1 MKRLLRNGLL
11 AGLAP
16 ALVVTSAW
24 ACFTS
29 ERAAVLGVLHPDVE
43 FENLAHAMH
52 AAQPIEYAYR
62 GPAGCVNGM
71 SDIFPCDG
79 IELAGWLELPELGG
93 GSGSDSWGWK
103 DEQTGR
109 YYALMGRS
117 NGVAFVDIT
126 DPADPVYIGNLPRP
140 AGVGSSVWTDLKT
153 YQDHAFIV
161 ADSVSN
167 HGMLVFDLT
176 RLRDVTSPPVTF
188 SADAQYLNFQFPSGT
203 PGTHHEAHNIAINTD
218 SGFAYTTGGNT
229 CAGGL
234 HMIDIRIPT
243 QPEFAG
249 CFSADGYTHDVQC
262 VVYAGPDERYTGRE
276 ICFASNEDSVTIVDV
291 SDKEVPIQLGRHTYG
306 SSEYTHQG
314 WLTPDHRWF
323 VTDDELDE
331 TRQGL
336 PGTRTL
342 VFDVALLDSVPAPAE
357 YIADG
362 PSIDHN
368 QYVLGDYTFQANY
381 RRGLRILRIDDP
393 ATADLTEVA
402 YFDTYP
408 ASDGNSFQGAWNV
421 YPFFDNGT
429 VLVSD
434 INRGLFVLR
443 ITKPEVVELFGT
455 VYADGFEGGQR

>member
-1 MKRLLRNGLL
+1 MKRTAFPLMFL
-11 AGLAP
+11 ALAP
-16 ALVVTSAW
+16 AIAW

-29 ERAAVLGVLHPDVE
+29 DRAAILDVIHPDIE
-43 FENLAHAMH
+43 FESLAHTMH
-52 AAQPIEYAYR
+52 GMKPIEYAYR
-62 GPAGCVNGM
+62 GPAGCIDGV

-103 DEQTGR
+103 DELTGR

-126 DPADPVYIGNLPRP
+126 DPANPIYIGNLPRP
-140 AGVGSSVWTDLKT
+140 AGVSSSVWTDLKT

-161 ADSVSN
+161 ADSVNN
-167 HGMLVFDLT
+167 HGVLVFDLT
-176 RLRDVTSPPVTF
+176 RLRDVASPPVTF
-188 SADAQYLNFQFPSGT
+188 TADAQYLNFQFPNGS
-203 PGTHHEAHNIAINTD
+203 PGTHHSAHNIAINTD
-218 SGFAYTTGGNT
+218 TGFAYTTGGNT
-229 CAGGL
+229 CGGGL
-234 HMIDIRIPT
+234 HMIDIRNPT
-243 QPEFAG
+243 DPQFAG

-262 VVYAGPDERYTGRE
+262 VVYSGPDERFTGLE
-276 ICFASNEDSVTIVDV
+276 MCFASNEDSVTVVDV
-291 SDKEVPIQLGRHTYG
+291 SDKANPELIGRHTYS

-314 WLTPDHRWF
+314 WLTPDQRWF

-331 TRQGL
+331 TRLGL

-342 VFDVALLDSVPAPAE
+342 VFDLARLDDAPPPAA

-393 ATADLTEVA
+393 STADLTEVA

-408 ASDGNSFQGAWNV
+408 SGDGNGFQGAWNV
-421 YPFFDNGT
+421 FPFFDNGV

-443 ITKPEVVELFGT
+443 IVQPELQTLFGT
-455 VYADGFEGGQR
+455 LYRDGFEG